1 MPGHRRRPPGSARLL
16 DTRPRRHAG
25 GDRAETGA
33 HRRSRNV
40 SVDVCVIGAG
50 PAGLAAAA
58 VLARHGR
65 SVVVVDESP
74 EPGGRLLGQLHRVG
88 HRNDAFH
95 QDGWWNGRRIAATPA
110 EDAVRAGA
118 TLCQGASVWG
128 IYPGWYVCLSGERP
142 QIIEAALLILATGA
156 TEIPV
161 PIPGWTLPGVM
172 TIGAGQ
178 VMATQYRVRPGE
190 RGIVVG
196 INPLSIAI
204 AHELQ
209 IAGTQLAAI
218 VNLPPTPLIPGDN
231 SPTAVIAELARSAH
245 LAPSRLM

>member
-1 MPGHRRRPPGSARLL
+1 M
-16 DTRPRRHAG
+16 
-25 GDRAETGA
+25 
-33 HRRSRNV
+33 

-65 SVVVVDESP
+65 RVVVVDESP

-88 HRNDAFH
+88 RRNDAFH
-95 QDGWWNGRRIAATPA
+95 RDGWWNGRRIAATLA
-110 EDAVRAGA
+110 EDAVAAGVA
-118 TLCQGASVWG
+118 FLQGASVWG
-128 IYPGWYVCLSGERP
+128 IYPGWKVALSGDGA
-142 QIIEAALLILATGA
+142 QIIEASHLVLATGA
-156 TEIPV
+156 TEVPV

-196 INPLSIAI
+196 INPLSMAI

-209 IAGTQLAAI
+209 MAGTQLAAI
-218 VNLPPTPLIPGDN
+218 VNLPPTPLAPDRT
-231 SPTAVIAELARSAH
+231 SPAEVIAELARSAH
-245 LAPSRLM
+245 LAPSRLLRLAGPLARLPRMASLAAQLQPRGGLPVWGFRSIPGAP